1 MPLMQ
6 GIIITASTTLY
17 QVFGAMKI
25 VLAIIVANEDFYHV
39 HVMHLV
45 MIAYIKWMHRNYFLS
60 FNQGLKYFDL
70 YLPAHSTTPC
80 PKKVV
85 KCGKSRT
92 FLLFPKVTLHFV
104 YEVLAFHG
112 KSWYFILLSCFRV
125 WEIRTRKKRRSRPL
139 RTLQRR

>member
-45 MIAYIKWMHRNYFLS
+45 MIAYIK
-60 FNQGLKYFDL
+60 
-70 YLPAHSTTPC
+70 
-80 PKKVV
+80 
-85 KCGKSRT
+85 
-92 FLLFPKVTLHFV
+92 
-104 YEVLAFHG
+104 
-112 KSWYFILLSCFRV
+112 
-125 WEIRTRKKRRSRPL
+125 
-139 RTLQRR
+139 